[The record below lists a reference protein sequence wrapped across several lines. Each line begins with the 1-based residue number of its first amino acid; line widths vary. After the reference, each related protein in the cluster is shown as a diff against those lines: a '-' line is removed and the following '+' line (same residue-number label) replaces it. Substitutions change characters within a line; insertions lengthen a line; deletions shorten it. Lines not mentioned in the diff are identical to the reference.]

1 MRSLNDYFLTG
12 RIADLSTAGQVYIPC
27 PDGGN
32 VIACYATL
40 NNAITS
46 ADATITVKTAN
57 GTVGTVT
64 CTQSGSAAGSTFS
77 NEFESNAAEGA
88 VPTGGY
94 IEVETDGGSSTTC
107 ITEVVVVVRR

>member
-1 MRSLNDYFLTG
+1 MRTLNDAPVCG
-12 RIADLSTAGQVYIPC
+12 RIADLSTAGQVYLPC
-27 PDGGN
+27 WDGGQ
-32 VIACYATL
+32 VKAVFATL

-57 GTVGTVT
+57 GTVGTLT

-77 NEFESNAAEGA
+77 AEFDGVGAEGA

-107 ITEVVVVVRR
+107 ITEVVVIVRR

>member
-1 MRSLNDYFLTG
+1 MRTLNDYFLTG
-12 RIADLSTAGQVYIPC
+12 RIADLSTAGQVYLPC
-27 PDGGN
+27 PDGGT
-32 VIACYATL
+32 VIGLYATL

-46 ADATITVKTAN
+46 ADGTLTVKTAK
-57 GTVGTVT
+57 GTVGTLT
-64 CTQSGSAAGSTFS
+64 CTQSGSAAGSTFEAVFTS
-77 NEFESNAAEGA
+77 ANGE